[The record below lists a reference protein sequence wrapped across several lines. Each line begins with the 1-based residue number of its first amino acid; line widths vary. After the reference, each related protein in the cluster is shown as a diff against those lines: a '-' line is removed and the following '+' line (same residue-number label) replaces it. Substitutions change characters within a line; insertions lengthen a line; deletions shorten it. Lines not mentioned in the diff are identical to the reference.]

1 MAEKYTLARP
11 YAQAVFNLAQAGDGL
26 SAWSQRLSLLVQAV
40 QHPDLSA
47 LLGSPRVTRTQLV
60 EVITE
65 ACGDALGDAGRN
77 LVRLLSENQRLD
89 VVPEIAH
96 EFERMRA
103 EAERVIDV
111 EVRSAIELSDE
122 RKAALS
128 KALGRRLAR
137 EVHLHCEVDPTL
149 VGGAVIRAGD
159 LVIDGSVRAQLQ
171 QLAYALSR

>member
-11 YAQAVFNLAQAGDGL
+11 YAQAVFNLAQAGEGL
-26 SAWSQRLSLLVQAV
+26 SVWSQRLSLLAEVV

-47 LLGSPRVTRTQLV
+47 LLGNPRVTRAQLV
-60 EVITE
+60 EVITD
-65 ACGDALGDAGRN
+65 ACGETLGDAGSN
-77 LVRLLSENQRLD
+77 LVRLLSENQRLE
-89 VVPEIAH
+89 VVPEIAQ

-111 EVRSAIELSDE
+111 QVRSAVELSDE
-122 RKAALS
+122 RKAALGD
-128 KALGRRLAR
+128 ALRRRLAR
-137 EVHLHCEVDPTL
+137 EIKLHCEVDPTL